1 MNYSDYK
8 EISKILAHG
17 CKLEKRNII
26 FNQLCEYPDKE
37 KLHNEILKGFRKGL
51 FDTWQLHY
59 TANRLNEIADI
70 RKALSE

>member
-8 EISKILAHG
+8 EISKILARG
-17 CKLEKRNII
+17 CKLEKRKII
-26 FNQLCEYPDKE
+26 LNQLCEYSDKE
-37 KLHNEILKGFRKGL
+37 RLHNVILKGFRKGL

-59 TANRLNEIADI
+59 TADRLSEIADI